1 MKKPWYKSKVV
12 WFNAASAALVAIE
25 ASIHVMQE
33 LLGPSVYLAMVGVIA
48 AGNVILRTMTT
59 QGIRR

>member
-12 WFNAASAALVAIE
+12 WFNAASAALVAVE
-25 ASIHVMQE
+25 ASIHVMQD
-33 LLGPSVYLAMVGVIA
+33 LLGPSAYLGMVGLVA

-59 QGIRR
+59 QGLGK

>member
-1 MKKPWYKSKVV
+1 MRKPWYKSKVV

-25 ASIHVMQE
+25 ASLHVMQD

-48 AGNVILRTMTT
+48 AGNVILRTVTT
-59 QGIRR
+59 QGIRK

>member
-25 ASIHVMQE
+25 ASIHVMQD
-33 LLGPSVYLAMVGVIA
+33 LLGPSAYLAMVGVIA

-59 QGIRR
+59 QGLGK

>member
-1 MKKPWYKSKVV
+1 MRKPWYKSKVV

-25 ASIHVMQE
+25 ASIHVMQD

-59 QGIRR
+59 QGLQR

>member
-1 MKKPWYKSKVV
+1 MRKPWYKSKVV
-12 WFNAASAALVAIE
+12 WFNAASAALVAVE
-25 ASIHVMQE
+25 ASIHVMQDV
-33 LLGPSVYLAMVGVIA
+33 LGPSVYLAMVGVIA

>member
-1 MKKPWYKSKVV
+1 LRKPWYKSKVV

-25 ASIHVMQE
+25 ASIHVMQDI
-33 LLGPSVYLAMVGVIA
+33 LGPSVYLAMVGVIA

-59 QGIRR
+59 QGLRR

>member
-1 MKKPWYKSKVV
+1 LKKPWYKSKVV

>member
-25 ASIHVMQE
+25 ASIHVMQD
-33 LLGPSVYLAMVGVIA
+33 LLGPSAYLGMVGVIA

-59 QGIRR
+59 QGLRK

>member
-25 ASIHVMQE
+25 ASIHVMQDI
-33 LLGPSVYLAMVGVIA
+33 LGPSVYLAMVGVIA

-59 QGIRR
+59 QGIGR

>member
-25 ASIHVMQE
+25 ASIHVMQD

-48 AGNVILRTMTT
+48 AGNVILRTMTS
-59 QGIRR
+59 QGLRR